1 MPRAPSSMQATRP
14 RHFPNLS
21 VEGVFLGF
29 VDSGVKV
36 LLRKRTEGP
45 HAGRWSLPVGPV
57 RMDERLEIAGRRLIR
72 LAGLGPGIR
81 LDQLAAFS
89 TPSRVPRVR
98 VVSVAF
104 CGLVPPASASIRT
117 AAQSTGF
124 NWFSVRK
131 LPQLAFDHKLIVS
144 AALSHLREQAARYPI
159 MARLLGCAFTLPH
172 LLEVQGA
179 LLGGHPD
186 QRNLRRQVLRSGLI
200 VPRKGMSRRQGRS
213 RPAQIY
219 ELAPRWRHSLRQS
232 GPCPPW

>member
-1 MPRAPSSMQATRP
+1 MRATQLS
-14 RHFPNLS
+14 HLPNLT
-21 VEGVFLGF
+21 VEGVFLRF
-29 VDSGVKV
+29 VDSGIKV
-36 LLRKRTEGP
+36 LLRKRTEGS

-57 RMDERLEIAGRRLIR
+57 RMDERLEIASRRLIR
-72 LAGLGPGIR
+72 LAGLEPRIR

-104 CGLVPPASASIRT
+104 YGLVPLTYASIRSAT
-117 AAQSTGF
+117 QSTGF
-124 NWFSVRK
+124 HWFPVRK
-131 LPQLAFDHKLIVS
+131 LPQLAFDHEQIVS
-144 AALSHLREQAARYPI
+144 AALSQLRQQATRYPI
-159 MARLLGCAFTLPH
+159 VARLLGSAFTLPH

-219 ELAPRWRHSLRQS
+219 ELAPQWRRSLRQS